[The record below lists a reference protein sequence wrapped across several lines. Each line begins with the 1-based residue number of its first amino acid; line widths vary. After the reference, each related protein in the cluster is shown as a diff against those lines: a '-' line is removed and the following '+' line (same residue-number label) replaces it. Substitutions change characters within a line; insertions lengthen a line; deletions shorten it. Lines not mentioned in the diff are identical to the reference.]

1 MMEDQKEVFHV
12 LLSILPEDF
21 VTKNMKRHTKGGG
34 GGGRRKKKLSLLTV
48 ESASSS

>member
-21 VTKNMKRHTKGGG
+21 VTKNMKRHTR
-34 GGGRRKKKLSLLTV
+34 GGRRKKKLSLLTV